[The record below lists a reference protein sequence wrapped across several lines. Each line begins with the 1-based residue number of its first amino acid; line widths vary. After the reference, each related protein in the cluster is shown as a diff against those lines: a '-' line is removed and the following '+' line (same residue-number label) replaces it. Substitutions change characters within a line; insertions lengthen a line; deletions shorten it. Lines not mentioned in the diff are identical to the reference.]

1 MSSTRILSSM
11 SGIWYRCTLRWTSLW
26 GFEPLAFIRYSHM
39 TASFP
44 FISIDSSMISF
55 RTFLCSTHSVTLA
68 VFSLQ
73 SLVYVPVIC
82 LNIITLFSKI
92 AKKNIPAMFI
102 SEMIQK
108 YMYIG
113 TSFELSSFAMNNFSA
128 WCQLTANLIIHTT
141 QMFP

>member
-1 MSSTRILSSM
+1 
-11 SGIWYRCTLRWTSLW
+11 
-26 GFEPLAFIRYSHM
+26 M

-113 TSFELSSFAMNNFSA
+113 TSFELSSFAMNYFSA
-128 WCQLTANLIIHTT
+128 
-141 QMFP
+141 

>member
-1 MSSTRILSSM
+1 
-11 SGIWYRCTLRWTSLW
+11 
-26 GFEPLAFIRYSHM
+26 M

-44 FISIDSSMISF
+44 FISIDSSIISF
-55 RTFLCSTHSVTLA
+55 RTFLCSTHSVT
-68 VFSLQ
+68 LQ

-128 WCQLTANLIIHTT
+128 
-141 QMFP
+141 